1 MSKIIAIANQKGGV
15 GKTTSTRN
23 LAHAFLEAGR
33 KVLLVD
39 ADPQGSLSL
48 VAGIESEELVA
59 LDEAGKTLY
68 FALTGK
74 TPITGMIVR
83 RQGLDIVPATLSL
96 ADVERDLRSPYGV
109 AGIMRALLEPL
120 RAVYDVI
127 LIDCPPTLA
136 LMLVNPL
143 AAADAVLVPCKTDYL
158 SVHGIGSLLKTIEEV
173 RRNINPG
180 LEVIGVLP
188 TMFAANARHDS
199 VLLEKLRAGVERA
212 GIRVFDPVHR
222 STAHDKANAEGRAA
236 LDLFPEARGIDQYRR
251 IAELILPA
259 RTKAPCT

>member
-23 LAHAFLEAGR
+23 LAHAFLQAGR
-33 KVLLVD
+33 RVLLID

-48 VAGIESEELVA
+48 VAGIDSEELVA
-59 LDEAGKTLY
+59 LDEAGKTIY

-74 TPITGMIVR
+74 TPVASMIVR
-83 RQGLDIVPATLSL
+83 RGGLDIVPATLSL
-96 ADVERDLRSPYGV
+96 ADVERDLKSPYGV
-109 AGIMRALLEPL
+109 AGIMRALLEPF
-120 RAVYDVI
+120 RASYDVI
-127 LIDCPPTLA
+127 LIDCAPTLA

-143 AAADAVLVPCKTDYL
+143 AAADAVLIPCKTDYL

-173 RRNINPG
+173 RRNINPN
-180 LEVIGVLP
+180 LEIIGVLP
-188 TMFAANARHDS
+188 TMFVATAKHDA
-199 VLLEKLRAGVERA
+199 VLLEKLRAGVEGV

-236 LDLFPEARGIDQYRR
+236 LDLFPDARGIDEYRR
-251 IAELILPA
+251 IADLILPVKTEA
-259 RTKAPCT
+259 L

>member
-1 MSKIIAIANQKGGV
+1 MSKVVAIANQKGGV

-23 LAHAFLEAGR
+23 LAHALKESGQR
-33 KVLLVD
+33 VLLID

-48 VAGIESEELVA
+48 VAGIDGEELVA

-74 TPITGMIVR
+74 TPLSAMIVHR
-83 RQGLDIVPATLSL
+83 NGLDIVPATLSL
-96 ADVERDLRSPYGV
+96 ADAERDLKSPYGV
-109 AGIMRALLEPL
+109 AGILRSLLIPI
-120 RAVYDVI
+120 RDSYDAI
-127 LIDCPPTLA
+127 LIDCAPTLT

-173 RRNINPG
+173 RRNINPD
-180 LEVIGVLP
+180 LELLGVLP
-188 TMFAANARHDS
+188 TMFMAHAKHDS
-199 VLLEKLRAGVERA
+199 ELLEKLRAAVSGA

-222 STAHDKANAEGRAA
+222 STAHDKANAESRAA
-236 LDLFPEARGIDQYRR
+236 LDLFPDTRGVDQYRL
-251 IAELILPA
+251 IAHLIAPA
-259 RTKAPCT
+259 KAEAL

>member
-1 MSKIIAIANQKGGV
+1 MSKIVAIANQKGGV

-33 KVLLVD
+33 KVLLID

-48 VAGIESEELVA
+48 VAGIDSEQLVQ

-68 FALTGK
+68 FALTAK
-74 TPITGMIVR
+74 TPIASMIVSR
-83 RQGLDIVPATLSL
+83 DGLDIVPATLSL
-96 ADVERDLRSPYGV
+96 ADVERDLKSPYGV

-120 RAVYDVI
+120 RAMYDVI
-127 LIDCPPTLA
+127 LIDCAPTLA

-143 AAADAVLVPCKTDYL
+143 AAADTVLVPCKTDYL

-173 RRNINPG
+173 RRNINPN
-180 LEVIGVLP
+180 LEIVGVLP
-188 TMFAANARHDS
+188 TMFMASAKHDG
-199 VLLEKLRAGVERA
+199 VLLEKLRTGVEGV

-222 STAHDKANAEGRAA
+222 STVHDKANAEGKAA
-236 LDLFPEARGIDQYRR
+236 LDLFPDARGIDQYRR
-251 IAELILPA
+251 IAELILP
-259 RTKAPCT
+259 TKAVTL